1 MTICHFR
8 INWFLQNLEAEVKDF
23 SAAILGTRKWNIFSP
38 STLPSRNILQNSI
51 NIQRLYWFKIENKRG
66 IAFNGTSTDIVLNSI
81 NSFSDICL
89 GPELTFFSPRLI
101 MCTRKM
107 KKNLATSFT
116 LCQSFLIK
124 LICHH
129 NKLKC
134 RGEGRCLS

>member
-1 MTICHFR
+1 MSFQ
-8 INWFLQNLEAEVKDF
+8 NQLVLQNLEAEIKDF

-66 IAFNGTSTDIVLNSI
+66 IAFNGTSTNIVLNSI
-81 NSFSDICL
+81 NSFSDIRS
-89 GPELTFFSPRLI
+89 GPELMFFSPRLI
-101 MCTRKM
+101 MCTRKV

-116 LCQSFLIK
+116 LCQNFLIK

-129 NKLKC
+129 NLLKG
-134 RGEGRCLS
+134 RG

>member
-66 IAFNGTSTDIVLNSI
+66 IAFNGTTDTVLNSI
-81 NSFSDICL
+81 NSFSDIRL

-101 MCTRKM
+101 MCRRKV

-116 LCQSFLIK
+116 LCQSFLIN

-129 NKLKC
+129 NVLKVG
-134 RGEGRCLS
+134 GEVFILSD